1 MKKNRKKEMKKI
13 LEFKKFSEKMIIN
26 CMSNKD
32 FDNYFN
38 SWIDK
43 KEKV

>member
-13 LEFKKFSEKMIIN
+13 LEFKKFSEKMVIN
-26 CMSNKD
+26 CMSIKD